1 MGNIARNLIE
11 GGAQLGVSSR
21 GMGSL
26 KNVNGV
32 NVVQSD
38 FYLATAADIVADPSA
53 PGAFVQGIMEG
64 KEFWYDQSKGTWM
77 EEDVE
82 KLYTNIRK
90 FSNKQIEDVAIK
102 IFENYINGIGK
113 RK

>member
-1 MGNIARNLIE
+1 
-11 GGAQLGVSSR
+11 
-21 GMGSL
+21 
-26 KNVNGV
+26 
-32 NVVQSD
+32 
-38 FYLATAADIVADPSA
+38 
-53 PGAFVQGIMEG
+53 MEG

-82 KLYTNIRK
+82 KLYTNLRK
-90 FSNKQIEDVAIK
+90 FSNKQVEDVAIK